1 ALLVCVQFYSA
12 ISAPEKMRLI
22 ILRLNNE
29 CSAIATYSESIG
41 MPPAGE
47 QSVAGFSPIPQIQD
61 NSFTEWCLPCH
72 FFI

>member
-1 ALLVCVQFYSA
+1 
-12 ISAPEKMRLI
+12 MRLI

-29 CSAIATYSESIG
+29 CSAIAMYSESIG

-61 NSFTEWCLPCH
+61 NSFTEWRLPCL